1 METIFVSMPSMMDTE
16 SVITIKNALDT
27 ANYKDRVFFGVSVL
41 DTNKKT
47 YEEIEKVFK
56 NNSNVSIDFNLLKTK
71 NISQIGT
78 GSGRTRCASLYS
90 GQDYFLQID
99 SHTNFENGWDDY
111 LISLFKEAKE
121 SLKIDKIV
129 LTAYLGRYS
138 YSPDRKRVNGVV
150 GEISYP
156 YMIPDAFFLNYIP
169 FWKSKE
175 CLVDKVNKFV
185 PCVKFNGNFAFGDKE
200 FINNSGVY
208 KDSIFYDEEMIQ
220 SINLI
225 GNDFAMV
232 FPNVKRFPL
241 THLYSDEINEFGGK
255 RMYFND
261 YLSKKQESEVT
272 QKCIKN
278 YLDFINDVE
287 NSVKV
292 KKYEKY
298 AKINI
303 KRGAVS
309 QNYAP
314 KKYIVED

>member
-138 YSPDRKRVNGVV
+138 Y
-150 GEISYP
+150 
-156 YMIPDAFFLNYIP
+156 LNYIP

-232 FPNVKRFPL
+232 FPNVKGFPL

>member
-1 METIFVSMPSMMDTE
+1 VETIFVSMPSMMDTE

-138 YSPDRKRVNGVV
+138 Y
-150 GEISYP
+150 
-156 YMIPDAFFLNYIP
+156 LNYIP

-232 FPNVKRFPL
+232 FPNVKGFPL

>member
-156 YMIPDAFFLNYIP
+156 YMIPDTFFLNYIP

-309 QNYAP
+309 HNYAP

>member
-1 METIFVSMPSMMDTE
+1 VETIFVSMPSMMDTE

-138 YSPDRKRVNGVV
+138 YSPDRKRVSGVV

-156 YMIPDAFFLNYIP
+156 YMIPDTFFLNYIP